1 MAKEMNFKH
10 VTFKKNEVIFK
21 EGSVGDVAYLVLKG
35 RVAVQ
40 KGFHSD
46 NPRTVATLDKG
57 NIFGE
62 MALFDGHAHMA
73 TIIALEDTEVSAMSR
88 EHFKHLVA
96 SMDPVMKGIVRMLV
110 SRLRQTVNELVPKA
124 GDVNWADWKN

>member
-57 NIFGE
+57 NIFG
-62 MALFDGHAHMA
+62 
-73 TIIALEDTEVSAMSR
+73 
-88 EHFKHLVA
+88 
-96 SMDPVMKGIVRMLV
+96 
-110 SRLRQTVNELVPKA
+110 
-124 GDVNWADWKN
+124 